1 MSLILGGA
9 GVATNIIRGSKQASQ
24 AKKLE
29 AEFEAK
35 DKALQPV
42 SPEQYAYLNRV
53 RQMQRSMA
61 MGTDPTSAM
70 AQRGLSQSLAQTQG
84 NIARLGTG
92 ASTVSGLLRAQQGY
106 NMGMGQVA
114 GQAFDQSRAYMQQEQ
129 GLIDNIQKAIYGLQM
144 KRRNYAQQKAVAMR
158 QDASDSATAAI
169 AGLGQMATMIPKM
182 SGGGD
187 LTQATKSA
195 TNAATVAETNAIT
208 PNYLKSVTP
217 TVNEQTMPMVQRTIA
232 QDVGPKTRVVG
243 PTGSALQSVLDYRNS
258 VQNWNGPY
266 EFGMQPEERTGF

>member
-1 MSLILGGA
+1 MDPLTLSLIIGGA
-9 GVATNIIRGSKQASQ
+9 GIATNAIRGVGQGRKARQF
-24 AKKLE
+24 E
-29 AEFEAK
+29 ADFEAK

-42 SPEQYAYLNRV
+42 SAEQYSYLNRV

-92 ASTVSGLLRAQQGY
+92 SSTVSGLLRAQQGY

-114 GQAFDQSRAYMQQEQ
+114 GQAFDQSRGYMQQEQ
-129 GLIDNIQKAIYGLQM
+129 GLIDNIQNSIYGLQM

-169 AGLGQMATMIPKM
+169 AGLGQMATMIPKKVP
-182 SGGGD
+182 GGD
-187 LTQATKSA
+187 VDLSKMNPNKFGGTPSSLLSPTYAFGDL
-195 TNAATVAETNAIT
+195 NAA
-208 PNYLKSVTP
+208 P
-217 TVNEQTMPMVQRTIA
+217 A
-232 QDVGPKTRVVG
+232 QDPYAGFRFG
-243 PTGSALQSVLDYRNS
+243 PTPAKPSLASQYGGLSYDAPDFVA
-258 VQNWNGPY
+258 P
-266 EFGMQPEERTGF
+266 EPFGGF

>member
-1 MSLILGGA
+1 MAIPAFIPLAMAGA
-9 GVATNIIRGSKQASQ
+9 SVLTNAIRGVGQGRKARQF
-24 AKKLE
+24 E
-29 AEFEAK
+29 ADFEAK

-42 SPEQYAYLNRV
+42 SAEQYSYLNRV

-129 GLIDNIQKAIYGLQM
+129 GLIDNIQNSIYGLQM
-144 KRRNYAQQKAVAMR
+144 KRRNYAQIKAVGMR

-169 AGLGQMATMIPKM
+169 AGLGQMGTMIPNKV
-182 SGGGD
+182 GGG
-187 LTQATKSA
+187 T
-195 TNAATVAETNAIT
+195 TNAGKSFDPMAGQKASGLSSLDLPQGPFPQDGKFNPNSKTSYYGGGFSQDGLNMYKKPIQMSPFSGDLGTSLPT
-208 PNYLKSVTP
+208 PGLL
-217 TVNEQTMPMVQRTIA
+217 
-232 QDVGPKTRVVG
+232 G
-243 PTGSALQSVLDYRNS
+243 
-258 VQNWNGPY
+258 
-266 EFGMQPEERTGF
+266 EF

>member
-1 MSLILGGA
+1 MDPLTLSLIIGGA
-9 GVATNIIRGSKQASQ
+9 GIATNAIRGVGQGRKARQF
-24 AKKLE
+24 E
-29 AEFEAK
+29 ADFEAK

-42 SPEQYAYLNRV
+42 SAEQYSYLNRV

-92 ASTVSGLLRAQQGY
+92 SSTVSGLLRAQQGY

-129 GLIDNIQKAIYGLQM
+129 GLIDNIQKSIYGLQM

-169 AGLGQMATMIPKM
+169 AGLGQMATMIPNKV
-182 SGGGD
+182 GGGD
-187 LTQATKSA
+187 VDMDWMGKTAQQKSA
-195 TNAATVAETNAIT
+195 VMTNQINSSLPSNRDMSYAGNVDWMQKTSPQRSEMLTGQLNDSGRQMSDPSAPSWWTGQA
-208 PNYLKSVTP
+208 P
-217 TVNEQTMPMVQRTIA
+217 TWWSQ
-232 QDVGPKTRVVG
+232 K
-243 PTGSALQSVLDYRNS
+243 
-258 VQNWNGPY
+258 
-266 EFGMQPEERTGF
+266 

>member
-9 GVATNIIRGSKQASQ
+9 SVATNAIRGASQ
-24 AKKLE
+24 AKKARQFE
-29 AEFEAK
+29 ADFEAK

-114 GQAFDQSRAYMQQEQ
+114 AQAFDQSRAYMQQEQ
-129 GLIDNIQKAIYGLQM
+129 GLIDNIQKSIYGLQM

-187 LTQATKSA
+187 VANAGKSFDPMAGQKASGLASHDLPQGPFTQSGQFSPSGTNFYGGGFSLDGLNMYKKPIQISPFSGDLATSL
-195 TNAATVAETNAIT
+195 
-208 PNYLKSVTP
+208 P
-217 TVNEQTMPMVQRTIA
+217 QG
-232 QDVGPKTRVVG
+232 DFGF
-243 PTGSALQSVLDYRNS
+243 AL
-258 VQNWNGPY
+258 
-266 EFGMQPEERTGF
+266 